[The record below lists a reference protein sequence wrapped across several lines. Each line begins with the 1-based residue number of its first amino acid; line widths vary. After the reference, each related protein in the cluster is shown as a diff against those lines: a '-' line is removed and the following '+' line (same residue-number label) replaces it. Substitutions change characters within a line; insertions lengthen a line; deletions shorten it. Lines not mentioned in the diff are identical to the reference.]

1 MQRIPL
7 FPNGPT
13 VNRIAM
19 GCWPIAGVTSLG
31 VTEQAS
37 LATVNR
43 AIDEGINFFDTAYSY
58 GFNGESDRI
67 LKRVLIE
74 RRSEMVIA
82 HKVGQ
87 SWDAN
92 RQRVIDA
99 RPETMIAHA
108 KQCVARL
115 DLDCVDLMYLHAPD
129 PKVPIAESAQ
139 ALTEITSLGLARSLG
154 VCNVTCEQAAQFA
167 EHCTLAAIQIPF
179 NMLQQTQHRA
189 MRAFAQEREIL
200 LVCYWIYMKGLLA
213 GKLRRNHQFSPHD
226 KRLSYEIFQGES
238 WWRAQD
244 LIDQLE
250 QMATAKSCTISQ
262 LVVAWTLQQPGV
274 NIVLLGAKTPDQI
287 AESAGAD
294 RLQLDQGELDALD
307 RAIVERTK

>member
-1 MQRIPL
+1 MQRVDL
-7 FPNGPT
+7 FPNGPA

-37 LATVNR
+37 LATVHR

-58 GFNGESDRI
+58 GFDGESDRI
-67 LKRVLIE
+67 LRRVLIE

-87 SWDAN
+87 SWDAYE
-92 RQRVIDA
+92 QRVVDA

-129 PKVPIAESAQ
+129 PKVSIAESAQ
-139 ALTEITSLGLARSLG
+139 ALAEIVKLGLARSIG
-154 VCNVTCEQAAQFA
+154 VCNVSCEQAAQFA
-167 EHCTLAAIQIPF
+167 EHCTLAAVQIPF
-179 NMLQQTQHRA
+179 NMLQQTQHRT
-189 MRAFAQEREIL
+189 MRAFAWEHGIL

-213 GKLRRNHQFSPHD
+213 GKLRRNHKFDPQD
-226 KRLSYEIFQGES
+226 KRLTYEIFQGEA
-238 WWRAQD
+238 WLRAQD
-244 LIDQLE
+244 LIDHLE
-250 QMATAKSCTISQ
+250 QMAIAKSCTISQ

-274 NIVLLGAKTPDQI
+274 DIVLLGAKTPDQI

-294 RLQLDQGELDALD
+294 RVQLDQAELAALD
-307 RAIVERTK
+307 RAIAEAT

>member
-1 MQRIPL
+1 MQRISL

-37 LATVNR
+37 LATVHR

-58 GFNGESDRI
+58 GFDGESDRI
-67 LKRVLIE
+67 LRRVLTE

-92 RQRVIDA
+92 QQRVVDA
-99 RPETMIAHA
+99 CPETMIEHA

-115 DLDCVDLMYLHAPD
+115 GLDCVDLMYLHAPD

-139 ALTEITSLGLARSLG
+139 ALNEITKLGLARSIG
-154 VCNVTCEQAAQFA
+154 VCNVTCEQAVQFA
-167 EHCTLAAIQIPF
+167 EHCSLAAIQIPF
-179 NMLQQTQHRA
+179 NMLQQTQHKA
-189 MRAFAQEREIL
+189 MRAFAQECGIL
-200 LVCYWIYMKGLLA
+200 LVCYWVYMKGLLA
-213 GKLRRNHQFSPHD
+213 GKLRRNHHFELQD
-226 KRLSYEIFQGES
+226 KRLTYEIFQGEA
-238 WWRAQD
+238 WLRAQD
-244 LIDQLE
+244 LIDHLE
-250 QMATAKSCTISQ
+250 RMAIAKSCTISQ
-262 LVVAWTLQQPGV
+262 VVVAWTLQQPGV
-274 NIVLLGAKTPDQI
+274 DVVLLGAKNPDQI
-287 AESAGAD
+287 AESAEAD
-294 RLQLDQGELDALD
+294 RVQLDREELDALD
-307 RAIVERTK
+307 RVIAEATE

>member
-1 MQRIPL
+1 MQRVDL

-13 VNRIAM
+13 VSRIAM

-37 LATVNR
+37 LATVHR

-58 GFNGESDRI
+58 GFDGESDRI
-67 LKRVLIE
+67 LRQVLSE
-74 RRSEMVIA
+74 RGSEMVIA

-92 RQRVIDA
+92 RKRVVDA

-129 PKVPIAESAQ
+129 PNVPIEESAQ
-139 ALTEITSLGLARSLG
+139 ALTEIAKLGLARSLG
-154 VCNVTCEQAAQFA
+154 VCNVTCEQAVQFA
-167 EHCTLAAIQIPF
+167 EHCNLAAIQIPF
-179 NMLQQTQHRA
+179 NMLQQTQHKA
-189 MRAFAQEREIL
+189 MRAFAQERGIL
-200 LVCYWIYMKGLLA
+200 LVCYWVYMKGLLA
-213 GKLRRNHQFSPHD
+213 GKLRRNHQFAPQD
-226 KRLSYEIFQGES
+226 KRLTYEIFQGEA
-238 WWRAQD
+238 WLRAQD
-244 LIDQLE
+244 LIDHLE
-250 QMATAKSCTISQ
+250 QIAIAKSCSVSQ
-262 LVVAWTLQQPGV
+262 LVVTWTLQQPGV
-274 NIVLLGAKTPDQI
+274 DVVLLGAKTPDQI

-294 RLQLDQGELDALD
+294 RVLLDQDELAALD
-307 RAIVERTK
+307 RAITEAT